1 MKQSMKKPSS
11 KQKTMNKS
19 KDLVIGIIRGTHGL
33 SGTMKIE
40 STSGEIDH
48 FFSLKEV
55 RVKKENH
62 SKEFKVL
69 SVFGAT
75 PLLLQ
80 LDGIESQEEAKKLVG
95 SEILVPRDMACPLYE
110 DEYYVEDLK
119 ESALLYL
126 PSNEANA
133 KDASTE
139 LDRNTP
145 ILVGYITD
153 VVEGGSGQLLEV
165 ALTESVNLLM
175 QKPKDTEKTQKVF
188 IPFRKEFIGT
198 VDIAKKEVQLM
209 HLWILE

>member
-11 KQKTMNKS
+11 EQKTMNKS

-40 STSGEIDH
+40 STSGEIDY

>member
-1 MKQSMKKPSS
+1 
-11 KQKTMNKS
+11 
-19 KDLVIGIIRGTHGL
+19 
-33 SGTMKIE
+33 
-40 STSGEIDH
+40 
-48 FFSLKEV
+48 
-55 RVKKENH
+55 
-62 SKEFKVL
+62 
-69 SVFGAT
+69 
-75 PLLLQ
+75 
-80 LDGIESQEEAKKLVG
+80 
-95 SEILVPRDMACPLYE
+95 MACPLYE

-175 QKPKDTEKTQKVF
+175 QKPKDTEK
-188 IPFRKEFIGT
+188 RKGIYT
-198 VDIAKKEVQLM
+198 LS
-209 HLWILE
+209 

>member
-1 MKQSMKKPSS
+1 
-11 KQKTMNKS
+11 
-19 KDLVIGIIRGTHGL
+19 
-33 SGTMKIE
+33 
-40 STSGEIDH
+40 
-48 FFSLKEV
+48 
-55 RVKKENH
+55 
-62 SKEFKVL
+62 VL